1 MDVEEQAKEE
11 LLRVIREYVPLHAHR
26 ISSKALG
33 ERQTDNLVKT
43 FEWEQLQLAEF
54 DKSDVIGY
62 LVLRADCYLKPMVA
76 LQSWV
81 ERGMQNDRC
90 VFPFMVWEGA
100 PADQLFFCPTSW
112 REDFVRS
119 LKRLTEYHIDSLNRQ
134 SLHFMHCKRCL
145 KGQLMFHLAVVCNAN
160 STHEWNPYYRI
171 MGRIEKQQDECHR
184 AKWGDH
190 WFEETS

>member
-1 MDVEEQAKEE
+1 MP
-11 LLRVIREYVPLHAHR
+11 IHSHR

-33 ERQTDNLVKT
+33 ERQTDSLVKT
-43 FEWEQLQLAEF
+43 FEWEQVQVAEF
-54 DKSDVIGY
+54 DKSDVMGC

-81 ERGMQNDRC
+81 DRGMQHDRC

-100 PADQLFFCPTSW
+100 PADQLFFCPTSL

-119 LKRLTEYHIDSLNRQ
+119 VKRLTEYQIDSLNRQ

-145 KGQLMFHLAVVCNAN
+145 KGRLLFHLAVVCDAN
-160 STHEWNPYYRI
+160 STREWNPYYRI
-171 MGRIEKQQDECHR
+171 VGRSEKQQDECHR

-190 WFEETS
+190 WFQEIP